1 MTQEPRLDGMGAL
14 PYDGGVAFRVWA
26 PHASQVSVFGS
37 FNDWKNDA
45 NPLQPEQGGYWYGV
59 VEGAAV
65 GDEYKF
71 HLVNSQDPKNVFELD
86 KVDPYASKVTNSVGN
101 SIVYDHD
108 DFDWQGDSFACP
120 PHNELVIYE
129 LHVGSFNTPA
139 DRVGNFDSVLAKMDH
154 FKKLGVNAVQL
165 MPVME
170 FAGDRSWGYNPAHI
184 FAVESAYGGPDG
196 LKTLVREFHKNGIAV
211 IIDVVYNHFGPSDL
225 DLWQFD
231 GWSENGK
238 GGIYFYNDWRSQT
251 PWGDARPDYGRAEV
265 RRFIRDN
272 AFMWLEKYHADG
284 LRWDMTAY
292 IRSKD
297 AFSNDLPEG
306 FELMGAV
313 NREVRDKFPGKI
325 MIAED
330 MHGHDNMVGE
340 GFEQAAFHAQW
351 DAEFVHP
358 LRRFIGA
365 YNDSDRNLGEVS
377 GAIAHN
383 YDGEAFR
390 RVIFTESH
398 DEVANGKQRAVS
410 DVNPI
415 DQQGWHATKRA
426 TLGTMVALTAPGIP
440 MIFQGQEFLQ
450 GGYFTDEVPLDWNL
464 NEDHQGIVQLH
475 ADLMQLRRNWA
486 DDTEGLRG
494 PGLNIFHTNN
504 DFKVMAWHRWR
515 EHGTND
521 DVVVVINGSDQ
532 VRGNYRIGL
541 PAGGRWELKFNSDST
556 VYSPHFGSAEAYDI
570 TAEEQDQDGFEYSG
584 NVTLAPYS
592 MLVYSWKG

>member
-1 MTQEPRLDGMGAL
+1 MTQEPHLDGMGAL

-26 PHASQVSVFGS
+26 PHASSVSVFGT
-37 FNDWKNDA
+37 FNEWRNDA
-45 NPLQPEQGGYWYGV
+45 NPLEAEANGYWYGV
-59 VEGAAV
+59 VSGAKTD
-65 GDEYKF
+65 DEYKY
-71 HLVNSQDPKNVFELD
+71 HLVNSENPDNVVELD
-86 KVDPYASKVTNSVGN
+86 RVDPYANKVTNSVGN
-101 SIVYDHD
+101 GIVYNHD

-129 LHVGSFNTPA
+129 VHTGSFNTSP
-139 DRVGNFDSVLAKMDH
+139 DRIGTFESVLAKLDH
-154 FKKLGVNAVQL
+154 FKKLGVNAIQL

-170 FAGDRSWGYNPAHI
+170 FAGDRSWGYNPAHL
-184 FAVESAYGGPDG
+184 FAVEGIYGGPDA
-196 LKTLVREFHKNGIAV
+196 LKNFIRECHRNGFAV

-251 PWGDARPDYGRAEV
+251 PWGDTRPDYGRPEV

-272 AFMWLEKYHADG
+272 AMMWLEDYHADG

-306 FELMGAV
+306 FELMGEV
-313 NREVRDKFPGKI
+313 NREVRNQFPGKI

-330 MHGHDNMVGE
+330 MHGHANMVGE
-340 GFEQAAFHAQW
+340 GYEQAAFHAQW

-358 LRRFIGA
+358 LRAFIRA
-365 YNDSDRNLGEVS
+365 FYDNDRALSPVKA
-377 GAIAHN
+377 AIEHN

-398 DEVANGKQRAVS
+398 DEVANGKQRAVN
-410 DVNPI
+410 DVNPV
-415 DQQGWHATKRA
+415 DQQGWYATKRA
-426 TLGTMVALTAPGIP
+426 TLGTMIALTSPGIP
-440 MIFQGQEFLQ
+440 MVFQGQEFLQ

-464 NEDHQGIVQLH
+464 NEIHQGIVQMH

-494 PGLNIFHTNN
+494 PGLNVFHCNE
-504 DFKVMAWHRWR
+504 DAKVMAWHRWR

-521 DVVVVINGSDQ
+521 DVVVVINATDD
-532 VRGNYRIGL
+532 VRGDYRIGL
-541 PAGGRWELKFNSDST
+541 PAGGHWELKFNSDSKA
-556 VYSPHFGSAEAYDI
+556 YAPHFGSADAYDVG
-570 TAEEQDQDGFEYSG
+570 AENQGIDGMPYSG
-584 NVTLAPYS
+584 VVNLAPYS